1 MHGGDRSSSS
11 SGSGSGSSS
20 SSCSSSQRR
29 PRRNSIAVTPATS
42 NGHAP
47 VRKHRRR
54 RNSAAAQN
62 RAARA
67 AANAIIEFEALAGGA
82 GSPCNRPTLPPMSP
96 PPLKAPQ
103 HRQKEEEGPL
113 LAASVPGLKGLL
125 QTARTPSGRP
135 KARSVKWGS
144 DEVFLITPTKE
155 REKAFNLAN
164 RLAVGAGLKQR
175 NSALRAALR
184 PVQQHGAMLEA
195 VGRATL

>member
-1 MHGGDRSSSS
+1 
-11 SGSGSGSSS
+11 
-20 SSCSSSQRR
+20 
-29 PRRNSIAVTPATS
+29 
-42 NGHAP
+42 
-47 VRKHRRR
+47 
-54 RNSAAAQN
+54 
-62 RAARA
+62 
-67 AANAIIEFEALAGGA
+67 
-82 GSPCNRPTLPPMSP
+82 MSP
-96 PPLKAPQ
+96 PPKAPQ

-113 LAASVPGLKGLL
+113 LAASVLGLQGLL
-125 QTARTPSGRP
+125 QTARTPSGQP

-175 NSALRAALR
+175 NTALRAALR